1 MNDRQPKPPSPIKFE
16 ARQPEAGTALLFFI
30 SGGSL
35 ALAREVFHPAH
46 GWQRADLSSA
56 QLARDLPYGRC
67 TDFASALSVPAPG
80 RAQAIHLAMV
90 ARDEGNDRL
99 YLSLSNPA
107 ADMAWSAAPAWLACP
122 FESGPV
128 STPSRLA
135 ITRVQLGDAS
145 DRPFIVVDV
154 VVDPDGAAPRQARYC
169 IDTGAGGADGA
180 RPRWIEH
187 KLPVNEAAIHAVCL
201 GRCRGGWDVDGLY
214 LGLCLAGEDSVEGE
228 AEAQLLYAPL
238 YNPFDPM
245 QPRWS
250 RRLEIPGKPA
260 ADAIAACRHAD
271 NTADLYVA
279 AAGAL
284 HYFSAANQNDGAQAL
299 TLVAA
304 PEFAGVDTLFAAARR
319 GRVTVWGLS
328 RAGQVIC
335 TSAPQVYVADPAAWS
350 RPAVVLSN
358 VDAIAPCPDGDE
370 AEDAFFAHTAGG
382 LIKATRSPGNNLWI
396 SYGIVL
402 PLRA

>member
-1 MNDRQPKPPSPIKFE
+1 MQNDRQPKPPSPIKFE

-46 GWQRADLSSA
+46 DWQRADLSSA

-67 TDFASALSVPAPG
+67 TDFATALSVPAPG
-80 RAQAIHLAMV
+80 RPQAIHLAMV
-90 ARDEGNDRL
+90 VRDEGDDRL

-107 ADMAWSAAPAWLACP
+107 ADLAWSAAPLWLACP
-122 FESGPV
+122 FDGVPAV
-128 STPSRLA
+128 AATPAPRLA

-145 DRPFIVVDV
+145 DRPFIVVDAI
-154 VVDPDGAAPRQARYC
+154 VDPNGALPRRVRYC
-169 IDTGAGGADGA
+169 VDTSVDGV

-187 KLPVNEAAIHAVCL
+187 KLPVSDAGIRAACL

-214 LGLCLAGEDSVEGE
+214 LAGDSKAAAGEEE
-228 AEAQLLYAPL
+228 TQLLYAPL

-250 RRLEIPGKPA
+250 RRLEIPGKA
-260 ADAIAACRHAD
+260 AAEAIAACRHAD

-304 PEFAGVDTLFAAARR
+304 PEFAGVDTLFASARR

-328 RAGQVIC
+328 RTGQVIC

-350 RPAVVLSN
+350 RPAVALSN

-370 AEDAFFAHTAGG
+370 ADDAFFAHTAGG
-382 LIKATRSPGNNLWI
+382 LIKVTRSPGNNLWI
-396 SYGIVL
+396 SYSIVL